1 MARHSSAELSVAEV
15 ALESPRIEP
24 PGELSPEEAIVWGE
38 ITAAMPPSW
47 FDSGNAPVLRELCV
61 HLVLS
66 RQLGEQLRALRRTNL
81 TAATVRGQRQREAF
95 CDLVNMAAAESKLIA
110 QLSVK
115 LRLTNSSHR
124 RDEKYDDRRRFAQPN
139 FPRPW
144 ERHS

>member
-15 ALESPRIEP
+15 ALEAP
-24 PGELSPEEAIVWGE
+24 PLAPPAELSPEEATIWRE

-47 FDSGNAPVLRELCV
+47 FDSGNAPVLTELV
-61 HLVLS
+61 RHIVLS
-66 RQLGEQLRALRRTNL
+66 RQVAEELAILRRMKL
-81 TAATVRGQRQREAF
+81 TAATMRGQRQREAF